1 MNAPARHDRDIP
13 GGDRATAVAVA
24 PNGGRRGKADHP
36 ALPVT
41 AEEIAYC
48 AAECVE
54 RGAAM
59 IHLHVRDRQGRHTLD
74 AEAYRESIA
83 ALRRAVGDRLVVQ
96 MTTEAVGI
104 YKPAEQITAV
114 RAVRAE
120 AASLA
125 VRELCP
131 DASAEKEFAALLAW
145 MHAERIAPQFI
156 LYSKGDAER
165 LADLRRRGIV
175 PGAGAAVLF
184 VLGRYAAG
192 QVSHPRDLFEF
203 MPPAPGFDDWMV
215 CAFGPEEGACAVAA
229 GALGGGARVG
239 FENNFLL
246 ADGSRAAANAD
257 LVGQAVKG
265 LAAIGRRAMAADALR
280 AKWDAL
286 R

>member
-1 MNAPARHDRDIP
+1 MNAAEPQDEAVQN
-13 GGDRATAVAVA
+13 GGRAAAVAVA

-41 AEEIAYC
+41 AAELARC
-48 AAECVE
+48 AAECAE

-59 IHLHVRDRQGRHTLD
+59 IHLHVRDREGRHTLD

-83 ALRRAVGDRLVVQ
+83 AVRRAVGERLVVQ
-96 MTTEAVGI
+96 MTTEAVGR
-104 YKPAEQITAV
+104 YKPAEQIAAV
-114 RAVRAE
+114 RAVKAE

-131 DASAEKEFAALLAW
+131 DASAEKDFAALLAW
-145 MHAERIAPQFI
+145 MHREKTAPQFI
-156 LYSKGDAER
+156 LYSKDDAAR

-175 PGAGAAVLF
+175 PGKGAAVLF

-192 QVSHPRDLFEF
+192 QVSHPRDLLEF
-203 MPPAPGFDDWMV
+203 MPPNPGFQDWMV
-215 CAFGPEEGACAVAA
+215 CAFGPDEGACAVAA

-239 FENNFLL
+239 FENNFFL
-246 ADGSRAAANAD
+246 ADGSRAASNAD

-265 LAAIGRRAMAADALR
+265 LAAIGRRAMTADTLR
-280 AKWDAL
+280 AKWGVL
-286 R
+286 L